1 LTKIN
6 NYVQDMAKV
15 ETEQIFIELNSPD
28 WKIDGD
34 FVGKDIVSVEQLSRR
49 SVERV
54 LDTADLIET
63 MDPRE
68 VKQILENRSVAV
80 LFYQPSTRTYM
91 SFLLAGSRMGANTHG
106 VHDMT
111 YSSAYKGESIE
122 DTIKTIEAMGFD
134 AVCMRHPEDD
144 SALVAAKAGGI
155 PIISGGSGKLEH
167 PTQAL
172 LDVRTIIKETNG
184 KRPEDLHIA
193 FVGDL
198 KYGRT
203 VHSLSKLM
211 AQLGSP
217 VQTFVSP
224 DNLKMPKGL
233 INRLESS
240 GVWAYETTDLNE
252 VLADADVIYM
262 TRVQK
267 EWFDNEDDYRRA
279 EMAYRI
285 NQETMKVMKKDAV
298 LMHPL
303 PRVGEIDPSV
313 DSDPRSAYFREV
325 GNGVYTRMA
334 LLSLVIPN
342 SYMS

>member
-1 LTKIN
+1 
-6 NYVQDMAKV
+6 MAKI
-15 ETEQIFIELNSPD
+15 ETEQIFIELNSPE

-34 FVGKDIVSVEQLSRR
+34 FAGKDIISVEQLSRE
-49 SVERV
+49 SIEKV
-54 LDTADLIET
+54 LNVADWLQNL
-63 MDPRE
+63 DPRE
-68 VKQILENRSVAV
+68 AKHILENRSVAV

-91 SFLLAGSRMGANTHG
+91 SFLLAGSKLGANTHG

-122 DTIKTIEAMGFD
+122 DTMKTIEAMGFD
-134 AVCMRHPEDD
+134 AVCMRHPDDD
-144 SALVAAKAGGI
+144 SGLVAARSVAM

-184 KRPEDLHIA
+184 KRPGELHIA

-211 AQLGSP
+211 AQMGTPL
-217 VQTFVSP
+217 QTFVSP
-224 DNLKMPKGL
+224 DNLKMPRSL
-233 INRLESS
+233 VTQLENS
-240 GVWAYETTDLNE
+240 GVATYETAKLDE
-252 VLADADVIYM
+252 VLGDADVIYM

-267 EWFDNEDDYRRA
+267 EWFDSEEEYQRA
-279 EMAYRI
+279 ALAYRI
-285 NQETMKVMKKDAV
+285 TEDSMRLMRPDAV

-303 PRVGEIDPSV
+303 PRVGEIDPAV
-313 DSDPRSAYFREV
+313 DSDPRAAYFREV
-325 GNGVYTRMA
+325 NNGVYTRMA
-334 LLSLVIPN
+334 LLSLVILN
-342 SYMS
+342 NYVS